1 MTSDL
6 EEDKSRLERI
16 KYLLVGKGL
25 VHCVILWLLVVILA
39 LLINGLTDLL
49 PKEFVNASYGETRS
63 ELFAVPLWKGILL
76 YCALT
81 PLLEETIFRIGLFGM
96 GRDLLVKA
104 GVKRW
109 KAVTV
114 FLLISALVFAL
125 YHGNLVQGNYAFW
138 MGLVLGLGFE
148 ATGALLSNIP
158 AHQLANLVIYLLAYA
173 PGLYK
178 TLTAPAFLVFYAVL
192 GIGGCAYF
200 IHMEGKVCKNG

>member
-1 MTSDL
+1 M
-6 EEDKSRLERI
+6 EERNNRFTLI
-16 KYLLVGKGL
+16 KYRLVGNGFEK
-25 VHCVILWLLVVILA
+25 CVILWFLIVILA

-49 PKEFVNASYGETRS
+49 PREFVNASYGETRS

-76 YCALT
+76 YCVFT
-81 PLLEETIFRIGLFGM
+81 PLLEEVIFRIGLFGM
-96 GRDLLVKA
+96 GRDLLLKA

-114 FLLISALVFAL
+114 FLLISAFVFAL

-138 MGLVLGLGFE
+138 MGLVLALRYE
-148 ATGALLSNIP
+148 ATGAVLSHIP

-178 TLTAPAFLVFYAVL
+178 TLTAPLFLVLYALL

-200 IHMEGKVCKNG
+200 IYIEGKVCKNG